1 MRRIVLAVAV
11 AAALALTACGGHKEP
26 KKEPQ
31 VEAANKIG
39 TAQSYVAAG
48 RTAAT

>member
-1 MRRIVLAVAV
+1 MRRVFPWAMASLVLLVCAG
-11 AAALALTACGGHKEP
+11 CGHKEP

-48 RTAAT
+48 RTA